1 VNRFRFLAA
10 LVLLAASSPHG
21 PAQEKSPPAAFAD
34 ELFRFDPFVFSG
46 DQFPPG
52 AFVRPEIVER
62 LIGHH
67 QTKITFLDAAGRPVA
82 APTKDA
88 GRYAAIVEIAHGDR
102 ISKRFFTLYHVA
114 GNGREKA
121 AATGATLSL
130 PRGAGV
136 DPDLLPGQ
144 ADDVDRLTTKAIVEA
159 MRHDPAGAAL
169 LAGLH
174 DLALDRKAGNAKLED
189 RAGDRERQWWV
200 DFRRRHYGF
209 DKLHPEPFVCP
220 RSLEGKPAPVVR
232 TGTLADAGMK
242 PDAIETIDA
251 ACKAWIKEN
260 PAGFA
265 ICVVRRG
272 IVVFHKA
279 YGESNGKAVTT
290 ETSAILA
297 SLTKFLNA
305 ILLLEFIDQG
315 LINLDDPVAKHVPAL
330 RGIRVSR
337 SMTIRDLYMHT
348 CGFTSSDGDTW
359 PDLEEVVADMV
370 PTLEVGVKHQYQGM
384 GLSLASKIME
394 NKSGEALPYL
404 YRNHLF
410 APLGCDRTRADLSS
424 FGSTGITMDLAKI
437 GQMMLNGGA
446 YGDKRFF
453 SAKTHAQMLPIPGK
467 DRIGPDKTVRWGIG
481 IKQFDSDNLSDE
493 AYGHAGAGGPFI
505 VVDPTRELVIAHIRH
520 SEGSAFKTFLEQKG
534 RVISAITAAIKG
546 DETP

>member
-1 VNRFRFLAA
+1 MNRLRLLAV
-10 LVLLAASSPHG
+10 LVLLAASSLPG
-21 PAQEKSPPAAFAD
+21 PAQEKSAAPVSLAD
-34 ELFRFDPFVFSG
+34 EPFRFDPFVFSG
-46 DQFPPG
+46 DDFPPG
-52 AFVRPEIVER
+52 GFVRPEVVER
-62 LIGHH
+62 LIGPFK
-67 QTKITFLDAAGRPVA
+67 TKITYLDAAGRPVT
-82 APTKDA
+82 APKKDA
-88 GRYAAIVEIAHGDR
+88 GRYAAIVEIAHGGR

-121 AATGATLSL
+121 TATGATLSL
-130 PRGAGV
+130 PRGAGI
-136 DPDLLPGQ
+136 DPDLLPMQ
-144 ADDVDRLTTKAIVEA
+144 ADDIDRLTSKAVAEA

-174 DLALDRKAGNAKLED
+174 DVAADRQAGKRNYFE

-200 DFRRRHYGF
+200 DFRRRQYGF

-220 RSLEGKPAPVVR
+220 RPHEGKPAPVVR
-232 TGTLADAGMK
+232 TGTLAEAGMK
-242 PDAIETIDA
+242 PDAVETIDA

-260 PAGFA
+260 PAGFS

-272 IVVFHKA
+272 VVVFHKA

-315 LINLDDPVAKHVPAL
+315 QLDLDDPVEKHIPAL
-330 RGIRVSR
+330 RGIKVPR

-359 PDLEEVVADMV
+359 PDLEEVVADMY

-410 APLGCDRTRADLSS
+410 TPLGCDRTQADLSS
-424 FGSTGITMDLAKI
+424 FGSTGVTMDLAKI

-453 SAKTHAQMLPIPGK
+453 SPKTHAQMLPIPGK

-481 IKQFDSDNLSDE
+481 IKQFDSDNLSDQ
-493 AYGHAGAGGPFI
+493 AYGHAGALRRSRLI
-505 VVDPTRELVIAHIRH
+505 AVDLTWELVDLAH
-520 SEGSAFKTFLEQKG
+520 SGTAKAG
-534 RVISAITAAIKG
+534 RSRRFSSRRG
-546 DETP
+546 G